1 MKRSTLIQLFWVVL
15 CVAGLAWLGAHTGLA
30 SSEPWAIP
38 VVLLFF
44 FFVYEFDVKLK
55 GIGNLN
61 LDHAIAFPAVVI
73 LHNPLVVGLLAGA
86 AVVMSRVHRRGLRRI
101 RLLTVWGAL
110 LVAAAISLGGLFY
123 LRWGQGPP
131 GRSLTAFLLLV
142 AAMAATTALNW
153 LGFLLGDPPLK
164 RDGLKGRLWN
174 PFLKNLL
181 WVLLSS
187 PFVALVVGASWEHRH
202 FYALLGGLTLLVLI
216 WAMRLYARLE
226 DRNKALIG
234 ATGRQEFLQQLSLA
248 SAASLED
255 EAFLRRFME
264 GLRDFV
270 NWERDLMLVHPPG
283 ASAGQLM
290 VSSTAPPDDGDA
302 ARESLLAMLV
312 DPALRH
318 PALKREDEFV
328 PILMAGATNQIT
340 LAMATTELAFAVM
353 VVERGNGNGGF
364 TEGDVS
370 FLDLSLAQI
379 ARHVQDDILKKQL
392 LATNRKLVRQTDYL
406 SQILQIS
413 NLLKVHLDVHTIL
426 EKVAQGIR
434 TGMGFGSVLISI
446 YDQDARCFERTAQAG
461 MDDRWDAIRA
471 VKPPAKDILDLL
483 QEKYRIGNC
492 YFIGH
497 GEATATPYDILPLKA
512 RSTVEPGGWDPMD
525 TLIIPLRDKDERLLG
540 IISLDEPKDGKM
552 PMIETLR
559 ALEVLANQ
567 TVNALE
573 SARIHA
579 RTRRQAVMDGLTGLF
594 NHGYFQESLALQARE
609 HVESGQPYTVLM
621 IDLDNFKEVNDT
633 FGHLAGDEVLKAVA
647 NSLNACIRKE
657 DIAARYGG
665 EEFAVL
671 LPRCA
676 KDQADV
682 IAERI
687 RSTVAEI
694 DVRVDSVENPIRVTL
709 SVGLASFPSEG
720 GDHQNIL
727 EKADHALYIA
737 KRQGKNRVCQAR

>member
-1 MKRSTLIQLFWVVL
+1 MKRTTLVQLIWIAL
-15 CVAGLAWLGAHTGLA
+15 CASGLVWLA
-30 SSEPWAIP
+30 SRTGIASLNHWCVP
-38 VVLLFF
+38 VILLFF
-44 FFVYEFDVKLK
+44 FFVYEYDIRLK

-61 LDHAIAFPAVVI
+61 LDHVIAFPAVVI
-73 LHNPLVVGLLAGA
+73 LQNPLAVGLLAGA
-86 AVVMSRVHRRGLRRI
+86 GLIASRVYRKGLKGI
-101 RLLTVWGAL
+101 QLLTLWGAV
-110 LVAAAISLGGLFY
+110 LVATAISLGCYFY
-123 LRWGQGPP
+123 LSLSPRPP
-131 GRSLTAFLLLV
+131 GDALEPFLLLLL
-142 AAMAATTALNW
+142 AMAVMTVLNW
-153 LGFLLGDPPLK
+153 LGFLLGSPPVR
-164 RDGLKGRLWN
+164 RDGLGALLWK
-174 PFLKNLL
+174 PFLNNML
-181 WVLLSS
+181 WVVLSS
-187 PFVALVVGASWEHRH
+187 PFVALVVGASWEQR
-202 FYALLGGLTLLVLI
+202 YLYTLLGALTLFVLI

-248 SAASLED
+248 GAGSLED
-255 EAFLRRFME
+255 EPFLRRLME

-270 NWERDLMLVHPPG
+270 HWDRDLMLVHPPG
-283 ASAGQLM
+283 GGSGPVLI
-290 VSSTAPPDDGDA
+290 SSTGGADDKDA
-302 ARESLLAMLV
+302 ARDSLMAMLV
-312 DPALRH
+312 DPALRK
-318 PALKREDEFV
+318 PALKRDGQFV
-328 PILMAGATNQIT
+328 PILMADAASQIT
-340 LAMATTELAFAVM
+340 VAMATTELAFAVL
-353 VVERGNGNGGF
+353 VVERANSNGEF
-364 TEGDVS
+364 SDGDAS

-434 TGMGFGSVLISI
+434 TGMGFGCVLISI
-446 YDQDARCFERTAQAG
+446 YDQDGRCFERTAQAG
-461 MDDRWDAIRA
+461 MDERWEAIRA
-471 VKPPAKDILDLL
+471 VKPPDKDILELL
-483 QEKYRIGNC
+483 QEKYRMGNC
-492 YFIGH
+492 YFISH
-497 GEATATPYDILPLKA
+497 KEARTTPYDILPLNQESRKG
-512 RSTVEPGGWDPMD
+512 PDGWDPMD
-525 TLIIPLRDKDERLLG
+525 TLLIPLRDKDDRLLG
-540 IISLDEPKDGKM
+540 IISVDEPKDGKM
-552 PMIETLR
+552 PTVETLR

-609 HVESGQPYTVLM
+609 HVESGQPYTLLM
-621 IDLDNFKEVNDT
+621 IDLDNFKEINDT

-647 NSLNACIRKE
+647 NTLNACIRKE

-671 LPRCA
+671 LPRCP

-687 RSTVAEI
+687 RSTVSEM
-694 DVRVDSVENPIRVTL
+694 DVKVESVEGSIHVTL

-720 GDHQNIL
+720 GDHQRIL